1 MRTTTTMIT
10 PLLALA
16 LAVPAMAQEGQAEK
30 GQAEKGQTEKIHG
43 ERMAGHG
50 GMQSRMMHHSM
61 AKMLDAHA
69 EELGLDENQVERL
82 ESVAERAEVEMDR
95 HHAAMES
102 IHEDAMEIL
111 TPEQRERIHAMM
123 HEMHAERGESHG
135 GMKKHGEMKEP
146 GDEKKDHDDH

>member
-1 MRTTTTMIT
+1 MRRTTTMFT

-30 GQAEKGQTEKIHG
+30 GQTEKIQG

-95 HHAAMES
+95 HQAAMES

-111 TPEQRERIHAMM
+111 TPEQRERIREMM
-123 HEMHAERGESHG
+123 HEMHAERGEGHG
-135 GMKKHGEMKEP
+135 GMKKHRETKEP
-146 GDEKKDHDDH
+146 GDEKRDHDDH